1 MVFILHLPCFTRST
15 LFHEIMDKT
24 LAGVPHTIT
33 YLDDILVAG
42 ISQADHDAN
51 LCAVFDRFRTAGFKL
66 NKSKYTFNKSS
77 VTYLAHRIDSEG
89 LHSTEEKVR
98 AIMDADTPRD
108 VKALRSFLGLIMFY
122 SKFLENHSTVLAPL
136 NKLLCEDVPWNWTE
150 NHDTAFL
157 AAKEMLVKSPTL
169 VHYDDNLPLYMSCD
183 AFAYGCGGVLFHR
196 IDNNDRPV
204 AFTSCS
210 LSKCQK
216 NYSQLDCSA

>member
-1 MVFILHLPCFTRST
+1 MSQWYSYCTCLVSG
-15 LFHEIMDKT
+15 DKT

-42 ISQADHDAN
+42 INQADHDAN
-51 LCAVFDRFRTAGFKL
+51 LCAVFDRLRTAGFKL
-66 NKSKYTFNKSS
+66 NKSKCTFNKSS

-89 LHSTEEKVR
+89 LHPTEEMVR
-98 AIMDADTPRD
+98 SIMDADTPRD

-122 SKFLENHSTVLAPL
+122 SKFMENHSTVLAPL
-136 NKLLCEDVPWNWTE
+136 NKLLCKDVPWNWTE
-150 NHDTAFL
+150 NHETAFL
-157 AAKEMLVKSPTL
+157 VAKEMLVKSPTL

-183 AFAYGCGGVLFHR
+183 ASAYGCGGVLFHR

-204 AFTSCS
+204 AFASCS

-216 NYSQLDCSA
+216 NHSQLDK